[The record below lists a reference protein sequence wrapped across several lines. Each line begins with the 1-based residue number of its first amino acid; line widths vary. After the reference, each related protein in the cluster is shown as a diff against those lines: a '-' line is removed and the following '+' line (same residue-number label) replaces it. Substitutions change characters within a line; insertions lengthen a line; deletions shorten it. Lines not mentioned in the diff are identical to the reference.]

1 MGVFI
6 PILKRSFKT
15 NPSGYSIRNN
25 IARNTFALED
35 NAAFGMG
42 LDVLRK
48 MERICPSYHIKGF
61 YMMRFRA

>member
-25 IARNTFALED
+25 IARNTFALE
-35 NAAFGMG
+35 NNVVSGTL
-42 LDVLRK
+42 LDVLRR
-48 MERICPSYHIKGF
+48 MGEICPFFHTKGF